1 MTQIPNYSPP
11 YEVDGNCLYLI
22 VKDKHG
28 QTRKRLCNFAPYIIE
43 QVTKN
48 DGADCATWITLGGIH
63 EDGHELQPITIRGTE
78 LGSFDWLVDRW
89 GADSFLEVGSQ
100 VKDHVRVAIQRT
112 AKHAKKTTIYTVTGW
127 RKLQDGWHYLMP
139 GDDAITVE
147 LPGKLSAYHMERT
160 FSYCDVATAGALL
173 SQLAAPE
180 EVTYTMLAH
189 VFSSPL
195 KHFLKMAGCEPKFIL
210 WLIGKTGSCKSSLS
224 AVMLSFFGC
233 FTGTTL
239 PMSFRDTANSINEQ
253 AYMIK
258 DAPVVIDD
266 FHPCDHK
273 EQGKMNAT
281 AQNLIRNY
289 GDHAGR
295 ARLSSRCKLMS
306 ARPPQGNAIVTAEF
320 PPDIGESGTA
330 RCFTIALNPG
340 DVNLQTLSAMQ
351 KLAADGILQ
360 RCGFAYTQ
368 WLRECFLCD
377 DDSVECFVKALRGMF
392 EKYRSE
398 FRSNNTFSHGRV
410 AENVAWLQ
418 MGFHF
423 FLLFLEHHQVY
434 GEAYL
439 TQVEEQF
446 KQILYR
452 IAHRQSNAIT
462 LDKPT
467 HLFLRKFYS
476 LMESGQIYLKNREHL
491 DPDEFQ
497 PGICV
502 GYCDN
507 ERMYFFADQV
517 HKLVRKQCAEQ
528 GENFTISCRSLL
540 KALAEE
546 GLIETTDGQNT
557 RSMHLDGKS
566 RRVVVMDKFKA
577 KIIAYGD
584 MEE

>member
-1 MTQIPNYSPP
+1 MTETNYGPP

-22 VKDKHG
+22 TKDKHG

-48 DGADCATWITLGGIH
+48 DGADCATWITLGGTQ
-63 EDGHELQPITIRGTE
+63 ENGEVLQPITIRGTE
-78 LGSFDWLVDRW
+78 LGSFDWLIDRW
-89 GADSFLEVGSQ
+89 GADCFLEVGNN
-100 VKDHVRVAIQRT
+100 VKEHMRVAIQKT
-112 AKHAKKTTIYTVTGW
+112 AKNAKKTTIYTVTGW

-139 GDDAITVE
+139 GDDAVTVE
-147 LPGKLSAYHMERT
+147 LPGKLEAYHIERN
-160 FSYCDVATAGALL
+160 FSYCDIATAGALL

-224 AVMLSFFGC
+224 AVMLSFFGY

-266 FHPCDHK
+266 FHPCGHQ
-273 EQGKMNAT
+273 EQIRINAT

-289 GDHAGR
+289 GDHSGR
-295 ARLSSRCKLMS
+295 ARLSARCELIA

-330 RCFTIALNPG
+330 RCFTIELKA
-340 DVNLQTLSAMQ
+340 DEVDLQTLSSLQA
-351 KLAADGILQ
+351 LAADGTLQ
-360 RCGFAYTQ
+360 CCGFAYTE

-377 DDSVECFVKALRGMF
+377 AETEATFVKALRAMF

-398 FRSNNTFSHGRV
+398 FGNSRTHSHGRV

-423 FLLFLEHHQVY
+423 FLMFLDHHLGY

-439 TQVEEQF
+439 TQMEEKF
-446 KQILYR
+446 KEILYR
-452 IAHRQSNAIT
+452 VARRQSDAIKQ
-462 LDKPT
+462 DKPT

-476 LMESGQIYLKNREHL
+476 MLESGQVYLKNKESL
-491 DPDEFQ
+491 APDDFQ
-497 PGICV
+497 PGVCV
-502 GYCDN
+502 GYYDTA
-507 ERMYFFADQV
+507 RMYFFADLA
-517 HKLVRKQCAEQ
+517 HRLVRKLCTDQ

-546 GLIETTDGQNT
+546 GLIETTNGQNT

-566 RRVVVMDKFKA
+566 RRVAVMDKYRA
-577 KIIAYGD
+577 EIIANGGV
-584 MEE
+584 EK

>member
-1 MTQIPNYSPP
+1 MTQTSNYSPP
-11 YEVDGNCLYLI
+11 YESDGNCLYLI
-22 VKDKHG
+22 VKDKYG

-48 DGADCATWITLGGIH
+48 DGADCATWITLGGTQ
-63 EDGHELQPITIRGTE
+63 ENGEVLQPITIRGTE
-78 LGSFDWLVDRW
+78 LGSFDWLIDLW
-89 GADSFLEVGSQ
+89 GADCFLEVGNN
-100 VKDHVRVAIQRT
+100 VKEHVRVAIQRT

-127 RKLQDGWHYLMP
+127 KKLQDGWHYLMP
-139 GDDAITVE
+139 GDEAITVE
-147 LPGKLSAYHMERT
+147 LPGKLQAYHMERN
-160 FSYCDVATAGALL
+160 FSYCNIATAGALL
-173 SQLAAPE
+173 TQLAAPE

-210 WLIGKTGSCKSSLS
+210 WLVGKTGSCKSSLS
-224 AVMLSFFGC
+224 AVMLSFFGH
-233 FTGTTL
+233 FTSTTL

-273 EQGKMNAT
+273 EQAKMNAT

-295 ARLSSRCKLMS
+295 ARLTASCELMA

-330 RCFTIALNPG
+330 RCFTIELKQG
-340 DVNLQTLSAMQ
+340 DVNLQTLSALQ
-351 KLAADGILQ
+351 TLAADGTLQ
-360 RCGFAYTQ
+360 RCGFAYTE

-377 DDSVECFVKALRGMF
+377 DDSVQRFVKALRALF

-398 FRSNNTFSHGRV
+398 FRNSGTYSHGRV

-423 FLLFLEHHQVY
+423 FLMFLDHHLGY
-434 GEAYL
+434 GEAYVA
-439 TQVEEQF
+439 QMEEKF
-446 KQILYR
+446 KEILYR
-452 IAHRQSNAIT
+452 IARRQSDAIT

-467 HLFLRKFYS
+467 HLFLRKFYAM
-476 LMESGQIYLKNREHL
+476 LESGQVYLKNRESL
-491 DPDEFQ
+491 APDNFQ
-497 PGICV
+497 PGVCV
-502 GYCDN
+502 GYYDSV
-507 ERMYFFADQV
+507 RMYFFADQV
-517 HKLVRKQCAEQ
+517 HKLVRKQCTDQ

-546 GLIETTDGQNT
+546 GLIETTEGQHT

-566 RRVVVMDKFKA
+566 RRVVIMDKFRA
-577 KIIAYGD
+577 EIIAYGG
-584 MEE
+584 MEK

>member
-63 EDGHELQPITIRGTE
+63 EDGHELHPITIRGTE

-295 ARLSSRCKLMS
+295 ARLSSRCELMS

-528 GENFTISCRSLL
+528 GENFAISCRSLL

>member
-1 MTQIPNYSPP
+1 MTQTPTYAPP

-22 VKDKHG
+22 GKDKYG

-63 EDGHELQPITIRGTE
+63 EDGHVLHPITIRGTE

-89 GADSFLEVGSQ
+89 GADSFLEVGNQ
-100 VKDHVRVAIQRT
+100 VKDYVRVAIQRT

-127 RKLQDGWHYLMP
+127 KQLQDGWHYLMP

-147 LPGKLSAYHMERT
+147 LPGKLAAYHMERNY
-160 FSYCDVATAGALL
+160 SYCDIATAGALL

-210 WLIGKTGSCKSSLS
+210 WLVGKTGSCKSSLS
-224 AVMLSFFGC
+224 AVMLSFFGH

-273 EQGKMNAT
+273 EQAKMNAT
-281 AQNLIRNY
+281 SQNLIRNY

-295 ARLSSRCKLMS
+295 ARLSARCELMA

-330 RCFTIALNPG
+330 RCFTIELNPG
-340 DVNLQTLSAMQ
+340 DVDLQTLSALQ
-351 KLAADGILQ
+351 TLAADGTLQ
-360 RCGFAYTQ
+360 RCGFAYTE

-377 DDSVECFVKALRGMF
+377 DDSVQRFVKALRALF

-398 FRSNNTFSHGRV
+398 FRNSGMHSHGRV

-423 FLLFLEHHQVY
+423 FLMFLNHHLGY
-434 GEAYL
+434 GEAYVA
-439 TQVEEQF
+439 QMGENF
-446 KQILYR
+446 KEILYR
-452 IAHRQSNAIT
+452 VARRQSDAINQ
-462 LDKPT
+462 DKPT

-476 LMESGQIYLKNREHL
+476 MLESGQVYLKNRESL
-491 DPDEFQ
+491 APDEFH
-497 PGICV
+497 PGTCI
-502 GYCDN
+502 GYYDTV
-507 ERMYFFADQV
+507 RMYFFADLV
-517 HKLVRKQCAEQ
+517 HKLVRKQCTDQ

-546 GLIETTDGQNT
+546 GLIETTNGQNS
-557 RSMHLDGKS
+557 RPMHFEGKN

-577 KIIAYGD
+577 EIIANGG
-584 MEE
+584 MEK

>member
-577 KIIAYGD
+577 KIIAYGG

>member
-1 MTQIPNYSPP
+1 MTEINYGPP

-48 DGADCATWITLGGIH
+48 NGADCATWITLGGTR
-63 EDGHELQPITIRGTE
+63 EDGEALPSITIRGTE
-78 LGSFDWLVDRW
+78 LGSFDWLIDRW
-89 GADSFLEVGSQ
+89 GADCYLEVTNNARE
-100 VKDHVRVAIQRT
+100 HVRVAIQKT
-112 AKHAKKTTIYTVTGW
+112 AKNAKKTTIYTVTGW
-127 RKLQDGWHYLMP
+127 RKLYDGWHYLMP
-139 GDDAITVE
+139 GDDEISVE
-147 LPGKLSAYHMERT
+147 LPGKPQAYHMERN
-160 FSYCDVATAGALL
+160 FSYCDIATAGGMLE
-173 SQLAAPE
+173 QLAAPE
-180 EVTYTMLAH
+180 EVTYTILSH

-210 WLIGKTGSCKSSLS
+210 WLVGKTGSCKSSLS
-224 AVMLSFFGC
+224 AVMLSFFGY

-266 FHPCDHK
+266 FHPCDPK
-273 EQGKMNAT
+273 EQTKMNAT

-289 GDHAGR
+289 GDHSGR
-295 ARLSSRCKLMS
+295 ARLSARCELMS
-306 ARPPQGNAIVTAEF
+306 AHPPQGNAIVTAEF
-320 PPDIGESGTA
+320 SPDIGESGTA
-330 RCFTIALNPG
+330 RCFTIELNPG
-340 DVNLQTLSAMQ
+340 DVDLQTLSSLQ
-351 KLAADGILQ
+351 TLAADGTLQ
-360 RCGFAYTQ
+360 RCGFAYTE

-377 DDSVECFVKALRGMF
+377 EETVQQFVKALRTLF

-398 FRSNNTFSHGRV
+398 FRSSNTFSHGRV
-410 AENVAWLQ
+410 AENVAWLR

-423 FLLFLEHHQVY
+423 FLMFLDHHLCY

-439 TQVEEQF
+439 AQMEERF
-446 KQILYR
+446 KEILYR
-452 IAHRQSNAIT
+452 IAHRQSSAIN

-467 HLFLRKFYS
+467 HLFLRKFYAM
-476 LMESGQIYLKNREHL
+476 LESGQVFLKNRESL
-491 DPDEFQ
+491 APDEFQ
-497 PGICV
+497 PGVCV
-502 GYCDN
+502 GYYDT

-517 HKLVRKQCAEQ
+517 HKLVRKQCNDQ

-546 GLIETTDGQNT
+546 GLIETTNGENT

-566 RRVVVMDKFKA
+566 RRVVVMDKFRA
-577 KIIAYGD
+577 EIIAYGD
-584 MEE
+584 VEK

>member
-1 MTQIPNYSPP
+1 MTETNYGPP
-11 YEVDGNCLYLI
+11 YESDGNCLYLI
-22 VKDKHG
+22 TKDKHG

-48 DGADCATWITLGGIH
+48 DGTNSATWITLGGTQ
-63 EDGHELQPITIRGTE
+63 EDGEVLQPITIRGIE
-78 LGSFDWLVDRW
+78 LGSFDWLIDRW
-89 GADSFLEVGSQ
+89 GAGCFLEVTNN
-100 VKDHVRVAIQRT
+100 VKEHVRVAIQKT
-112 AKHAKKTTIYTVTGW
+112 ARHAKKTTIYTVTGW
-127 RKLQDGWHYLMP
+127 RKLRDGWHYLMP
-139 GDDAITVE
+139 GDDDVTME
-147 LPGKLSAYHMERT
+147 LPGKLEAYHMERNY
-160 FSYCDVATAGALL
+160 SYCDIATAGCLL
-173 SQLAAPE
+173 EQLAAPE

-210 WLIGKTGSCKSSLS
+210 WLIGKTGSCKSSVS

-239 PMSFRDTANSINEQ
+239 PVSFQDTANSINEQ
-253 AYMIK
+253 AHMMK
-258 DAPVVIDD
+258 DAPIVIDD
-266 FHPCDHK
+266 FHPCDPQ
-273 EQGKMNAT
+273 EQNKMTAT
-281 AQNLIRNY
+281 AQKLIRNY
-289 GDHAGR
+289 GDHTGR
-295 ARLSSRCKLMS
+295 ARLSSRCELMA

-330 RCFTIALNPG
+330 RCFTIELKPG
-340 DVNLQTLSAMQ
+340 DVDLQTLSAFQ
-351 KLAADGILQ
+351 ELAADGTLN
-360 RCGFAYTQ
+360 RCGFAYTE
-368 WLRECFLCD
+368 WLRESFLCD
-377 DDSVECFVKALRGMF
+377 EETESTFVKALRALF

-398 FRSNNTFSHGRV
+398 FNGSGMRSHGRV

-423 FLLFLEHHQVY
+423 FLMFLEHHLGY

-439 TQVEEQF
+439 TQMEEKF
-446 KQILYR
+446 KDILYR
-452 IAHRQSNAIT
+452 VARRQSDAIN

-467 HLFLRKFYS
+467 HLFLRKFYAM
-476 LMESGQIYLKNREHL
+476 LESGQFYLKNRKSL
-491 DPDEFQ
+491 APDEVQ

-502 GYCDN
+502 GYYDT
-507 ERMYFFADQV
+507 ERTYFFADLA
-517 HKLVRKQCAEQ
+517 HRLVRKLCNDQ

-546 GLIETTDGQNT
+546 GLIETTNGQNT

-577 KIIAYGD
+577 EIIANGGVD
-584 MEE
+584 K